1 MISWSAIGG
10 VFGWCTSEVDMEKV
24 FTGSLALGGEQP
36 WCRNGCINIWAK
48 AFSKALA
55 SGVAAAQP
63 EHSCVLFDVVRW
75 HVKRKA
81 ELYIWGQCCLRSRV
95 VIDVGGGVLM
105 LEALR
110 DTNHACCQGQTGVS
124 AKLVVP
130 SEMGCSDV
138 DVFMLRL

>member
-1 MISWSAIGG
+1 MYLGR
-10 VFGWCTSEVDMEKV
+10 VDDQ
-24 FTGSLALGGEQP
+24 FDCGLASVKQ
-36 WCRNGCINIWAK
+36 
-48 AFSKALA
+48 ALA

-63 EHSCVLFDVVRW
+63 EHTCVLFDVVRW
-75 HVKRKA
+75 HVRRKA
-81 ELYIWGQCCLRSRV
+81 ELYIWGQSCLRSRV

>member
-1 MISWSAIGG
+1 MTFGIGEAQMYLG
-10 VFGWCTSEVDMEKV
+10 RVGDQFDCG
-24 FTGSLALGGEQP
+24 LASVKQ
-36 WCRNGCINIWAK
+36 
-48 AFSKALA
+48 ALA

-63 EHSCVLFDVVRW
+63 EHTCVLFDVVRW
-75 HVKRKA
+75 HVRRKA
-81 ELYIWGQCCLRSRV
+81 ELYIWGQSCLRSRV